1 MIDNL
6 DELIELTQKKATL
19 LIQMKQALE
28 EEAADY
34 IVCQGGTQS
43 ATQFGYHSQM
53 YYILVHKKSKE
64 NLIADNKKNV
74 LDYIKRKRLTN
85 VYWRKRIFFNN
96 DKKLIELV

>member
-6 DELIELTQKKATL
+6 DELIDLTQKKAKL

-34 IVCQGGTQS
+34 IVCQGGAQS
-43 ATQFGYHSQM
+43 VTQM
-53 YYILVHKKSKE
+53 YYILVHKESKE

-74 LDYIKRKRLTN
+74 LDYIKRKRLTK
-85 VYWRKRIFFNN
+85 VYWRQNIK
-96 DKKLIELV
+96 